1 MLSQPRFLHRSDNSF
16 SSNCGTDEEFSCA
29 LFDRASEYASCESKT
44 ADRRRAAQ
52 LLQEIDKAALVCPRR
67 SGGARA
73 IHARR
78 AARRSHFHS
87 LFGATGAPRSP
98 SLCLAALQSM
108 RTSLGRSAV
117 ERSLLLQI
125 ERRTKIRHGRHSED
139 RRLVWRVL
147 PRKT

>member
-29 LFDRASEYASCESKT
+29 LFDRASEYSSCESKT

-108 RTSLGRSAV
+108 RTSLGGPSTRTRGCWRHAGGDPS
-117 ERSLLLQI
+117 SPLLNRI
-125 ERRTKIRHGRHSED
+125 ARITNG
-139 RRLVWRVL
+139 
-147 PRKT
+147 